1 MSIFEVQKVMVP
13 EPSIAFENQLI
24 KNYMEKTSTNVW
36 DSCLQII
43 KDNIPNQS
51 FKTWFEPIKPLR
63 LEGSILTIQVPSL
76 FFYEWLEEHYVGL
89 LRKTIKK
96 HLGEEGRLEYNIV
109 VEKSSANKPYT
120 TNMPSSGNGAEGK
133 NQSIPMPVALNKDIK
148 NPFVIPGLKK
158 LQVDPQLNPNYTF
171 DSFIEGD
178 CNRLARSAGY
188 AVAGKPGGTSFNPL
202 MIYGGVGLGK
212 THLAQAIGNEIK
224 RNIPDKLVI
233 YVSCEKFCQQF
244 VDSLKNNTINDFVNF
259 YQAMDVIIM
268 DDVHNFAGKEK
279 TQDIFFHIFNH
290 LHQAGK
296 QVILTSDKPPK
307 DLAGLEERLLSRF
320 KWGLSADL
328 QIPDLETRMA
338 ILKKKMYQD
347 GIELTGDVIEYVAHN
362 IDNNV
367 RELEGALVSLL
378 AQATLN
384 RKEIDL
390 NLAKQMLKNFIKNS
404 SKEISMEYIQKLVC
418 EYFEV
423 PVEMVKS
430 KTRKREI
437 VQARQISMYLAKSH
451 TKTSLKSIG
460 AFFGGRDHSTVIYA
474 CQTVEDLIDTDKKFK
489 AYVADIQKKLKMS

>member
-1 MSIFEVQKVMVP
+1 
-13 EPSIAFENQLI
+13 
-24 KNYMEKTSTNVW
+24 MEKTSTQVW

-43 KDNIPNQS
+43 KDNIPAQS
-51 FKTWFEPIKPLR
+51 FKTWFEPIKALR
-63 LEGSILTIQVPSL
+63 LEGNVLTIQVPSL

-89 LRKTIKK
+89 LRKTVKK
-96 HLGEEGRLEYNIV
+96 QLGEEGRLEYNIV
-109 VEKSSANKPYT
+109 VEKSSTTIPFT
-120 TNMPSSGNGAEGK
+120 TNMPSNGNGAEGK
-133 NQSIPMPVALNKDIK
+133 NQSMPMPVALNKDIK

-158 LQVDPQLNPNYTF
+158 LQVDPQLNANYTF
-171 DSFIEGD
+171 ENFVEGD

-188 AVAGKPGGTSFNPL
+188 AVAAKPGGTSFNPL

-224 RNIPDKLVI
+224 RSMPDKLVL
-233 YVSCEKFCQQF
+233 YVSCEKFTQQF
-244 VDSLKNNTINDFVNF
+244 VDALKNNNINDFVNF
-259 YQAMDVIIM
+259 YQAMDVLIM

-290 LHQAGK
+290 LHQSGK
-296 QVILTSDKPPK
+296 QLIVTSDKAPK

-328 QIPDLETRMA
+328 QVPDLETRMA
-338 ILKKKMYQD
+338 ILKKKMYAD
-347 GIELTGDVIEYVAHN
+347 GIDLPGEVIEYVAHN

-367 RELEGALVSLL
+367 RELEGAMVSLL
-378 AQATLN
+378 AQSTLN
-384 RKEIDL
+384 NKEIDL
-390 NLAKQMLKNFIKNS
+390 NLAKSMLKNFIKNA
-404 SKEISMEYIQKLVC
+404 SKEISMDYIQKLVC

-423 PVEMVKS
+423 PIEMVKS
-430 KTRKREI
+430 QTRKREI
-437 VQARQISMYLAKSH
+437 VQARQISMYLSKSH

-489 AYVADIQKKLKMS
+489 GYVADIQKKLKMS

>member
-1 MSIFEVQKVMVP
+1 
-13 EPSIAFENQLI
+13 
-24 KNYMEKTSTNVW
+24 MEKTCASVW
-36 DSCLQII
+36 NSCLQII
-43 KDNIPNQS
+43 KDNIPTQS
-51 FKTWFEPIKPLR
+51 FKTWFEPISPLK
-63 LEGSILTIQVPSL
+63 LEGSVLTIQVPSL

-89 LRKTIKK
+89 LRKTIKNQ
-96 HLGEEGRLEYNIV
+96 LGDAGRLEYNIV
-109 VEKSSANKPYT
+109 VEKSSAQKPYT

-133 NQSIPMPVALNKDIK
+133 NQSMPMPVALNKDIK

-171 DSFIEGD
+171 ENFIEGD

-188 AVAGKPGGTSFNPL
+188 AVAAKPGGTSFNPL

-224 RNIPDKLVI
+224 ANMPDKLVI
-233 YVSCEKFCQQF
+233 CVSCEKFCQQF

-268 DDVHNFAGKEK
+268 DDVHNFAGKDK

-290 LHQAGK
+290 LHQSGK
-296 QVILTSDKPPK
+296 QLILTSDKAPK

-328 QIPDLETRMA
+328 TVPDIETRMA

-347 GIELTGDVIEYVAHN
+347 GIELPEDVIEYVAHN

-367 RELEGALVSLL
+367 RELEGAMVSLL
-378 AQATLN
+378 AQSTLN
-384 RKEIDL
+384 KKEVDL
-390 NLAKQMLKNFIKNS
+390 ALAKQMLKNFIKNS
-404 SKEISMEYIQKLVC
+404 NKEISMEYIQKLVC

-489 AYVADIQKKLKMS
+489 AYVQDIQKKLKMN

>member
-1 MSIFEVQKVMVP
+1 
-13 EPSIAFENQLI
+13 
-24 KNYMEKTSTNVW
+24 MEKTSTQVW

-43 KDNIPNQS
+43 KDNIPAQS
-51 FKTWFEPIKPLR
+51 FKTWFEPIKALR
-63 LEGSILTIQVPSL
+63 LEGNVLTIQVPSL

-89 LRKTIKK
+89 LRKTVKK
-96 HLGEEGRLEYNIV
+96 QLGEEGRLEYNIV
-109 VEKSSANKPYT
+109 VEKSSTSIPFT
-120 TNMPSSGNGAEGK
+120 TNMPSNGNGAEGK
-133 NQSIPMPVALNKDIK
+133 NKSMPMPVALNKDIK

-158 LQVDPQLNPNYTF
+158 LQVDPQLNANYTF
-171 DSFIEGD
+171 ENFVEGD

-188 AVAGKPGGTSFNPL
+188 AVAAKPGGTSFNPL

-224 RNIPDKLVI
+224 RSMPDKLVL
-233 YVSCEKFCQQF
+233 YVSCEKFTQQF
-244 VDSLKNNTINDFVNF
+244 VDALKNNNINDFVNF
-259 YQAMDVIIM
+259 YQAMDVLIM

-290 LHQAGK
+290 LHQSGK
-296 QVILTSDKPPK
+296 QLIVTSDKAPK

-328 QIPDLETRMA
+328 QVPDLETRMA
-338 ILKKKMYQD
+338 ILKKKMYAD
-347 GIELTGDVIEYVAHN
+347 GIDLPGEVIEYVAHN

-367 RELEGALVSLL
+367 RELEGAMVSLL
-378 AQATLN
+378 AQSTLN

-390 NLAKQMLKNFIKNS
+390 NLAKSMLKNFIKNA
-404 SKEISMEYIQKLVC
+404 SKEISMDYIQKLVC

-423 PVEMVKS
+423 PIEMVKS
-430 KTRKREI
+430 QTRKREI
-437 VQARQISMYLAKSH
+437 VQARQISMYLSKSH

-489 AYVADIQKKLKMS
+489 GYVADIQKKLKMS